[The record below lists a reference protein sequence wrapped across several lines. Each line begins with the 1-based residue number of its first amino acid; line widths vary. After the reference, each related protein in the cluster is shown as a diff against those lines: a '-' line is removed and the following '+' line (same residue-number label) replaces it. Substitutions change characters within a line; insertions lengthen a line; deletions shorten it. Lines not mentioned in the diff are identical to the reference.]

1 MAFLWEFWAAFA
13 NQSGTENAVSGD
25 LLASVVK
32 AADLSSFSSQHPLGL
47 ALCLSSLSPWDIEG
61 TSKGSAPSRI
71 VEYGAGA

>member
-1 MAFLWEFWAAFA
+1 MESLWEFWAAFA

-47 ALCLSSLSPWDIEG
+47 ALSLSSLSPWGIEG
-61 TSKGSAPSRI
+61 TSKGPDHSRI
-71 VEYGAGA
+71 VE